1 MDVKWGTA
9 REMIVRPD
17 PHGQKD
23 RIQLI
28 GHSKEAATGVL
39 HWPDV
44 WMTMLSKDQAR
55 KLGAALI
62 RVANNA

>member
-9 REMIVRPD
+9 REMLVRAD
-17 PHGQKD
+17 PHGRPGKVQM
-23 RIQLI
+23 I

-44 WMTMLSKDQAR
+44 WMTVLTADQAR

-62 RVANNA
+62 RVANSA